1 MEHFLRQGQSFTF
14 AAATILVL
22 GTGMALAPAAAH
34 AQANSIAEMIQE
46 PSPLLGH
53 NSSSSQGY
61 LGVDLADVDAAK
73 AQELKL
79 KDVKGAVITLIDH
92 DAPAGQIGLKV
103 NDVVVQLNGQ
113 PIEGAEQL
121 RRMLKEIPPGRKV
134 SLEIS
139 RDGNIQTLGVEL
151 ADRRAMEHDIWNKI
165 GNNGDVF
172 AQPPALGI
180 LSGAGGDAPVGG
192 GFHMPFFGSTLNVG
206 AMVEPLTSQMAEY
219 LGVPSGLMVK
229 QVAHKSEA
237 EVAGL
242 KAFDVIVKVGTEP
255 ITNLA
260 GWDRALRS
268 NQGKPVQVTVLRDRK
283 PQTLTLLVDSKHH
296 GELEWE
302 QVFPNEEGP
311 MVALLDPSDFM
322 TNSLTAEQL
331 QQQAEVLRGQIN
343 GLVDSETNAQIA
355 EQMRKQAE
363 ELKKGWQNFKV
374 DPQAFD
380 QMKQDMKN
388 FKVDPNAFADMQQ
401 DMKNFQVDP
410 KAFDQLK
417 QEMQNFKIDPKAF
430 DQLQQEMK
438 DFKVDPKSFDLLNQ
452 NIENFKID
460 PKSFDE
466 LKRQMQDFQKNFKP
480 EDFKVDPKQMEELK
494 KQMEQMQK
502 DMQNWSFANPDAT
515 V

>member
-1 MEHFLRQGQSFTF
+1 MKHFLRQCQTITF
-14 AAATILVL
+14 AASVL
-22 GTGMALAPAAAH
+22 GIGITLTPVAAH
-34 AQANSIAEMIQE
+34 AQANSISEMIQE

-53 NSSSSQGY
+53 NSTSSQGY

-283 PQTLTLLVDSKHH
+283 QQVLTLQVDSKHH

-302 QVFPNEEGP
+302 QVFPGEDGP
-311 MVALLDPSDFM
+311 IVAFLDQTLPDLGCGLARSQ
-322 TNSLTAEQL
+322 TAEQL
-331 QQQAEVLRGQIN
+331 QQQAEALRGQID
-343 GLVDSETNAQIA
+343 GMVHSEINAETRAQVA

-363 ELKKGWQNFKV
+363 ELKKQLQNFKV
-374 DPQAFD
+374 DPKALD
-380 QMKQDMKN
+380 QMKQDMQN
-388 FKVDPNAFADMQQ
+388 FKVDPKAFAEMQQ
-401 DMKNFQVDP
+401 EMKNFKVDP
-410 KAFDQLK
+410 KAFDQLN
-417 QEMQNFKIDPKAF
+417 E
-430 DQLQQEMK
+430 EMK
-438 DFKVDPKSFDLLNQ
+438 SFKVDPKAA
-452 NIENFKID
+452 E
-460 PKSFDE
+460 E

-494 KQMEQMQK
+494 KQIEQMKK
-502 DMQNWSFANPDAT
+502 DMENNWSFVSPDAT

>member
-1 MEHFLRQGQSFTF
+1 MKHFLRQCQTITF
-14 AAATILVL
+14 AAASVL
-22 GTGMALAPAAAH
+22 GIGIALTPVAAH
-34 AQANSIAEMIQE
+34 AQANSISEMIQE

-53 NSSSSQGY
+53 NSTSSQGY

-283 PQTLTLLVDSKHH
+283 QQVLTLQVDSKHH

-302 QVFPNEEGP
+302 QVFPGEDGP
-311 MVALLDPSDFM
+311 LVAFLDQGC
-322 TNSLTAEQL
+322 SLADNQSAERL
-331 QQQAEVLRGQIN
+331 EQQAEALRGQID
-343 GLVDSETNAQIA
+343 GMVHSEINAETRAQIA

-363 ELKKGWQNFKV
+363 ELKKQLQNFKV
-374 DPQAFD
+374 DPKALD
-380 QMKQDMKN
+380 QMKQDMQNFKVDPKAFAEMQQEMKN
-388 FKVDPNAFADMQQ
+388 FKVDP
-401 DMKNFQVDP
+401 
-410 KAFDQLK
+410 KAFGQLN
-417 QEMQNFKIDPKAF
+417 E
-430 DQLQQEMK
+430 EMK
-438 DFKVDPKSFDLLNQ
+438 DFKVDPKAM
-452 NIENFKID
+452 
-460 PKSFDE
+460 DE
-466 LKRQMQDFQKNFKP
+466 MKRQMQDFQKNFKP

-494 KQMEQMQK
+494 KQIEQMKK
-502 DMQNWSFANPDAT
+502 DMENNWSFVSPDAT